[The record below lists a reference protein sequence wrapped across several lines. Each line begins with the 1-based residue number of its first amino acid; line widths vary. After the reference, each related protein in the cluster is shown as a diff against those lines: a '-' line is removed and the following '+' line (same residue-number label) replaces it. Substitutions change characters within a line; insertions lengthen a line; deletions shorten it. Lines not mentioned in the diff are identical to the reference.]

1 MASYTVAQLKT
12 FVAGIPA
19 GANTWMI
26 EVPDG
31 LSLPVVTNR
40 SVGADGTLWYT
51 CRGYFHVSTR
61 TWEPVA

>member
-1 MASYTVAQLKT
+1 MSSYTIQQLKT
-12 FVAGIPA
+12 FVSGIPA
-19 GANTWMI
+19 SANTFTI

-51 CRGYFHVSTR
+51 VRGYFNLDTHSWTTV
-61 TWEPVA
+61 